1 MVLSQNQIEQ
11 WNRTETSDIDPTVS
25 NAIVNDNNGGIFKS
39 AVNKGLLINGTGI
52 IS

>member
-25 NAIVNDNNGGIFKS
+25 NATVTDNNGGIFTS
-39 AVNKGLLINGTGI
+39 AVNKGLLINGTGT